1 MAESVK
7 VLPDNI
13 QNIIEVQEWDMRTR
27 EGVERFRNLKAKSLP
42 SVALDG
48 ELVYESIIP
57 MQEELI
63 AEIEKRY
70 KEKNQDDC
78 TFVAPILHD
87 NCNQPATILGPWQDN
102 CTIMAQTCQ
111 KMYHTQQAGLSR
123 IVAQ

>member
-13 QNIIEVQEWDMRTR
+13 QEIIEVQEWDMRTR
-27 EGVERFRNLKAKSLP
+27 EGVERFRELKAKSLP

-70 KEKNQDDC
+70 KEKNQD
-78 TFVAPILHD
+78 A
-87 NCNQPATILGPWQDN
+87 
-102 CTIMAQTCQ
+102 
-111 KMYHTQQAGLSR
+111 
-123 IVAQ
+123 

>member
-13 QNIIEVQEWDMRTR
+13 QEIIKVQEWDMRTL
-27 EGVERFRNLKAKSLP
+27 EGVQRFRELKAKSLP

-48 ELVYESIIP
+48 ELAYESIIP

-70 KEKNQDDC
+70 RGKNQH
-78 TFVAPILHD
+78 A
-87 NCNQPATILGPWQDN
+87 
-102 CTIMAQTCQ
+102 
-111 KMYHTQQAGLSR
+111 
-123 IVAQ
+123 